1 MLDHQAMQSDFQK
14 IKTTKKHLQQLQC
27 FCKGSLRS
35 CWLCGRT
42 TCPQFWKMANH
53 QLSPAFSRL
62 VGLWDSG
69 FPLVRFFPCWYE
81 PKIHNTE
88 AIYPEDGYD
97 IISCFCIL
105 VCFFFWP
112 WRVDDRQAICYFSC
126 VPNTCTRQLG
136 KTIEETPTYIWP
148 KGPKMIYGFDRIWWN
163 SFGWY

>member
-105 VCFFFWP
+105 VCFFFGHEGLMTDKLFVIFP
-112 WRVDDRQAICYFSC
+112 VCPTLA
-126 VPNTCTRQLG
+126 LG
-136 KTIEETPTYIWP
+136 
-148 KGPKMIYGFDRIWWN
+148 N
-163 SFGWY
+163 SAKPLKRPQHIFGQKV